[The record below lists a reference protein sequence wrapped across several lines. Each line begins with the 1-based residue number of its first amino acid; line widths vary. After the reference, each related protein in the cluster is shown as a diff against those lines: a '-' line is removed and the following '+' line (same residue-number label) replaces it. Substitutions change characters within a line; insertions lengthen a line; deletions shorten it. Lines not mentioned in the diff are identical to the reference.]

1 MARPRKSTRDE
12 WLDLFADFDIGT
24 QESLLDLCD
33 LIHRQAKRR
42 AGKKEP
48 AADSAAVVDLD
59 TLLLE
64 RQAVLSIG
72 ERKQ

>member
-1 MARPRKSTRDE
+1 MARPQQSTRDRF
-12 WLDLFADFDIGT
+12 LDTFADFPIET
-24 QESLLDLCD
+24 QESLLDLCE